1 MKLRMD
7 PELTKVRDWAQAEL
21 DDLREPPWATGRY
34 HHLIQ
39 AIDRMLAAQPA
50 ATAAVTRRCNV
61 VNICTAR
68 RRYAAPYR

>member
-1 MKLRMD
+1 MN
-7 PELTKVRDWAQAEL
+7 PELAKVREWAQAEL

-50 ATAAVTRRCNV
+50 ASATDTRRGKV
-61 VNICTAR
+61 VHICTAR
-68 RRYAAPYR
+68 RRYAAPRG

>member
-1 MKLRMD
+1 MN
-7 PELTKVRDWAQAEL
+7 PELAKVRDWAQAEL

-39 AIDRMLAAQPA
+39 VIDRMLAPQPA
-50 ATAAVTRRCNV
+50 AAAADTRRGNV

-68 RRYAAPYR
+68 RRTAPRR

>member
-1 MKLRMD
+1 MSGMN

-39 AIDRMLAAQPA
+39 AIDRMLASEPE
-50 ATAAVTRRCNV
+50 ATAAVPKRGNV
-61 VNICTAR
+61 VHICTAR
-68 RRYAAPYR
+68 RRPAAQRR